1 MATVGETERLRL
13 RHLSGADA
21 AFMLELL
28 TDPDYIRNIAD
39 RGVRTVED
47 AERYIL
53 AGPAASY
60 EKFGFG
66 LYLVE
71 LKQPLQPI
79 GLCGLLRR
87 DYHPDVE
94 IGYAFLPAGRGQGY
108 VLESATAVLEVAR
121 SLEVDRLV
129 AVTTPDN
136 QPSIRVL
143 EKLGFQFEGMVKLP
157 GHTGPSRFF
166 VRNDSTAETPFI

>member
-1 MATVGETERLRL
+1 MATVCETDRLRL
-13 RHLSGADA
+13 RHLTGADA

-28 TDPDYIRNIAD
+28 TDPDYLRNIAD

-60 EKFGFG
+60 ERFGFG

-71 LKQPLQPI
+71 LRQPLQPI

-94 IGYAFLPAGRGQGY
+94 IGYAFLPAGRGKGY

-121 SLEVDRLV
+121 SLEVERLV

-136 QPSIRVL
+136 QPSVRVL
-143 EKLGFQFEGMVKLP
+143 EKMGFQFEGMVNLP
-157 GHTGPSRFF
+157 GHSGPSRFF
-166 VRNDSTAETPFI
+166 VRNGTTAKAP

>member
-1 MATVGETERLRL
+1 MTTVCETERLRL

-71 LKQPLQPI
+71 LKESLRAI

-94 IGYAFLPAGRGQGY
+94 IGYAFVPAGRGQGY
-108 VLESATAVLEVAR
+108 AMESATAVLGLAR
-121 SLEVDRLV
+121 AFGVERLV
-129 AVTTPDN
+129 AVTAPDN
-136 QPSIRVL
+136 HASVRVL
-143 EKLGFQFEGMVKLP
+143 EKLGFRFEGMVNLP
-157 GHTGPSRFF
+157 GHAGMSRFF
-166 VRNDSTAETPFI
+166 VRGDGG

>member
-1 MATVGETERLRL
+1 MATVCETERLRL

-47 AERYIL
+47 AERYIV

-60 EKFGFG
+60 ERFGFG
-66 LYLVE
+66 LYVVE
-71 LKQPLQPI
+71 LKQSLRPI

-94 IGYAFLPAGRGQGY
+94 IGYAFLPVGRGQGY

-121 SLEVDRLV
+121 SLEVERLV

-136 QPSIRVL
+136 QPSVRVL
-143 EKLGFQFEGMVKLP
+143 EKLGFRFEGMVDLP

-166 VRNDSTAETPFI
+166 VRNDTTAKAP